1 MAVLQAFGNTWWG
14 QNWLDALRGID
25 YSNRLPRGKS
35 YARNGHVVNI
45 QIKGNVVNARVQGTR
60 RTPYRETVSLNPFT
74 QKQKKIILDVITG
87 NPLYLS
93 RLLMKELPDDL
104 YEEFESRK
112 IRLFPESWHDLNA
125 SCSCPDWAV
134 PCKHLAAVIYMIA
147 NEIDRNPFLIFELH
161 GLDILEELRQA
172 GYEIGTKQ
180 TSQIKSLKQV
190 LENSAEEVE
199 QKDASLPVSD
209 EILNRFDFS
218 KIPFLRDELLNLL
231 TGRPLLNITEDFKTV
246 LKKAYIKIGK
256 STEKFLENG
265 LVFLFGKRPENVIPL
280 FVEKE
285 FSGNV
290 EEIEVIDLTM
300 LNDYI
305 SFRGELKSAQNR
317 FEFDQNQI
325 KPLFQFLNQIPS
337 KRIKNFPRQIVLYY
351 LTYNFA
357 LSLLKQ
363 GAFVPELFL
372 IAENTYR
379 IRWIPALLNP
389 IVKEIF
395 DNLKEILPP
404 DTVKIGSANKKTA
417 FKTVYPQK
425 DEQLLLLISIFL
437 DYLIAGFCRDL
448 LLENQIRRLFFN
460 RVVFSAE
467 NFEDQQIPE
476 TIHLWLSRFFISH
489 KNIVPVLKISDMKK
503 GFQVEIFVENKEK
516 PLEEPFPLKDVFT
529 QDRHSAIKMQVL
541 KDLSLLSDFFPHIR
555 SVIASRGTSALVI
568 PPDQFS
574 DIFFNIL
581 PIIKL
586 LGIQVLLPKGLQELI
601 YPKLSLLMAKK
612 STPVSTISY
621 LTLDEMLSFEWKIA
635 LGDQTFS
642 AMEFLKMV
650 RGMSGIVRIKDRFV
664 WIHEEEIDRILQ
676 QLKKQKPLT
685 SRDLLKVGL
694 EESYNGSKILISDE
708 SRKVFQSLLKTKS
721 VSLPKGLKGRLRQY
735 QKRGYEWLF
744 RNAHV
749 GFGSIIADDMGLG
762 KTVQVLSVL
771 LKLKNQNKLGK
782 RKALVIVPTTL
793 ITNWRKEIEKF
804 APGLKSTIYHGL
816 NRKLELDHADIL
828 LTTYG
833 IVRNETALFTKRKW
847 LAVIIDEAQNIKNPN
862 TAQTKAIKKINADVR
877 IAMSGTPVENRLTEY
892 WSIFDFVNKDYLGGL
907 RYFKKEYAIPIEK
920 FRDKERLNR
929 LLTITSPFV
938 LRRLKSDKRIIRDL
952 PEKLEFDKYCSLTK
966 EQAALYQ
973 NVIDQS
979 MASIEGSEGIARKG
993 MVLKLMTALKQI
1005 CNHPAHFLKKKEA
1018 DPNLSGKTSML
1029 LDLLEN
1035 IFANDE
1041 KVLIFTQYRQMGNLL
1056 VPLILNTFQMDVPFL
1071 HGGVPRKKRDEMVDD
1086 FQEKKYIKAMIL
1098 SLKAGGT
1105 GLNLTAAKNVIHFDL
1120 WWNPAVETQATDRT
1134 YRIGQKKDVMVYRF
1148 LTQGTFEEKINDMLQ
1163 RKKEVAELA
1172 VVQGE
1177 KWIGDL
1183 SNKEIRKIVEL
1194 GA

>member
-1 MAVLQAFGNTWWG
+1 M
-14 QNWLDALRGID
+14 
-25 YSNRLPRGKS
+25 
-35 YARNGHVVNI
+35 
-45 QIKGNVVNARVQGTR
+45 
-60 RTPYRETVSLNPFT
+60 
-74 QKQKKIILDVITG
+74 
-87 NPLYLS
+87 
-93 RLLMKELPDDL
+93 
-104 YEEFESRK
+104 
-112 IRLFPESWHDLNA
+112 
-125 SCSCPDWAV
+125 
-134 PCKHLAAVIYMIA
+134 
-147 NEIDRNPFLIFELH
+147 
-161 GLDILEELRQA
+161 
-172 GYEIGTKQ
+172 
-180 TSQIKSLKQV
+180 
-190 LENSAEEVE
+190 
-199 QKDASLPVSD
+199 
-209 EILNRFDFS
+209 
-218 KIPFLRDELLNLL
+218 
-231 TGRPLLNITEDFKTV
+231 
-246 LKKAYIKIGK
+246 
-256 STEKFLENG
+256 
-265 LVFLFGKRPENVIPL
+265 
-280 FVEKE
+280 
-285 FSGNV
+285 
-290 EEIEVIDLTM
+290 
-300 LNDYI
+300 
-305 SFRGELKSAQNR
+305 
-317 FEFDQNQI
+317 
-325 KPLFQFLNQIPS
+325 
-337 KRIKNFPRQIVLYY
+337 
-351 LTYNFA
+351 
-357 LSLLKQ
+357 
-363 GAFVPELFL
+363 
-372 IAENTYR
+372 
-379 IRWIPALLNP
+379 
-389 IVKEIF
+389 
-395 DNLKEILPP
+395 
-404 DTVKIGSANKKTA
+404 
-417 FKTVYPQK
+417 
-425 DEQLLLLISIFL
+425 
-437 DYLIAGFCRDL
+437 
-448 LLENQIRRLFFN
+448 
-460 RVVFSAE
+460 
-467 NFEDQQIPE
+467 
-476 TIHLWLSRFFISH
+476 
-489 KNIVPVLKISDMKK
+489 
-503 GFQVEIFVENKEK
+503 
-516 PLEEPFPLKDVFT
+516 
-529 QDRHSAIKMQVL
+529 
-541 KDLSLLSDFFPHIR
+541 
-555 SVIASRGTSALVI
+555 
-568 PPDQFS
+568 
-574 DIFFNIL
+574 
-581 PIIKL
+581 
-586 LGIQVLLPKGLQELI
+586 
-601 YPKLSLLMAKK
+601 
-612 STPVSTISY
+612 
-621 LTLDEMLSFEWKIA
+621 
-635 LGDQTFS
+635 
-642 AMEFLKMV
+642 
-650 RGMSGIVRIKDRFV
+650 
-664 WIHEEEIDRILQ
+664 
-676 QLKKQKPLT
+676 
-685 SRDLLKVGL
+685 LKVGL